1 MLKEGQPVDALHSY
15 TQTTALAAAI
25 DRGHYAT
32 SRTLLKFRADPNFR
46 HPVTGETPLHRAAA
60 RGDPK
65 IVEALLE
72 NNPPADRHIISKA
85 NQKPI
90 DLAREYQW
98 MEVSD
103 ILRPSIPTFVINVDT
118 TSSAD
123 TFLESGKRQR
133 NSQIFMS
140 LFTEHQYTNQNIQE

>member
-1 MLKEGQPVDALHSY
+1 MFNFQPRVKKLDKSKAPRVIRNRNDSFIDAAYEGKIKTILKMLKEGQPVDALHSY

-46 HPVTGETPLHRAAA
+46 HPITGETPLHRAAA

-72 NNPPADRHIISKA
+72 NNPPADRHIISEAK
-85 NQKPI
+85 QKPI

-103 ILRPSIPTFVINVDT
+103 ILRDPPSN
-118 TSSAD
+118 
-123 TFLESGKRQR
+123 R
-133 NSQIFMS
+133 
-140 LFTEHQYTNQNIQE
+140 